1 MISSRRAL
9 LGLIAGSALTAACGG
24 GGYSR
29 YPLPGI
35 GRQGGGGASGGS
47 QGFADIGFSDWS
59 EEEPE
64 YLLYPGDQIDVRTP
78 TAPELNQQLTV
89 GPDGRI
95 AMPLIGQVM
104 AADRSLYELQDM
116 LAQAYTPILRRP
128 EVEVVL
134 RQAGPLKVWVD
145 GEVRAPGVYDM
156 PGDIDAY
163 QAIIMAGG
171 FAVSGRRDQVGLI
184 RRGRGGRRMMRTIDL
199 SRGDM
204 ETVALRRMDVLYVP
218 RTTIAE
224 VAVFFSQIRDALP
237 IGFNYTINGQYQQF

>member
-9 LGLIAGSALTAACGG
+9 LALIAGSALTAACGG

-29 YPLPGI
+29 YPLPGL
-35 GRQGGGGASGGS
+35 GRGDRGGAR
-47 QGFADIGFSDWS
+47 GFSDIGFSDWS
-59 EEEPE
+59 EDEPE

-78 TAPELNQQLTV
+78 TAPELNQSLTV

-104 AADRSLYELQDM
+104 AADRSLYELEGD
-116 LAQAYTPILRRP
+116 LIAAYTPILRRP

-145 GEVRAPGVYDM
+145 GEVRNPGVYDM

-163 QAIIMAGG
+163 QAVIMAGG
-171 FAVSGRRDQVGLI
+171 FLPSGRRNEVGLI
-184 RRGRGGRRMMRTIDL
+184 RRGPGGRRMMRSIDL
-199 SRGDM
+199 SRDDM
-204 ETVALRRMDVLYVP
+204 EHVALRRMDVVYVP
-218 RTTIAE
+218 RTTLAE

-237 IGFNYTINGQYQQF
+237 IGFNYTLGGQYQQF

>member
-1 MISSRRAL
+1 MNFSRRTL
-9 LGLIAGSALTAACGG
+9 LGVIAGSAFTAACGG

-29 YPLPGI
+29 YPMPGI
-35 GRQGGGGASGGS
+35 GRPGGSSGGGSR
-47 QGFADIGFSDWS
+47 GFADIGFSDWS
-59 EEEPE
+59 EDEPE

-104 AADRSLYELQDM
+104 AADRSLAELEWD
-116 LAQAYTPILRRP
+116 LVQAYTPVLRRP

-145 GEVRAPGVYDM
+145 GEVRNPGVYDM

-171 FAVSGRRDQVGLI
+171 FLVSGRRSEVGLI
-184 RRGRGGRRMMRTIDL
+184 RRGPGGRRMMRSIDL
-199 SRGDM
+199 SRDDM
-204 ETVALRRMDVLYVP
+204 EHVALRRMDVVYVP
-218 RTTIAE
+218 RTTLAE

>member
-1 MISSRRAL
+1 MVPDRRSLLAL
-9 LGLIAGSALTAACGG
+9 FAGSALTAACGG
-24 GGYSR
+24 GYSR
-29 YPLPGI
+29 YPVAGF
-35 GRQGGGGASGGS
+35 GRQNSAGRSSG
-47 QGFADIGFSDWS
+47 FTDIGFSDWTDS
-59 EEEPE
+59 EPE

-95 AMPLIGQVM
+95 VMPMVGQFM
-104 AADRSLYELQDM
+104 AADRSLGELQDD
-116 LAQAYTPILRRP
+116 LAAAYTPILRRP

-145 GEVRAPGVYDM
+145 GEVRTPGVYDM

-163 QAIIMAGG
+163 QAVIMAGG
-171 FAVSGRRDQVGLI
+171 FLPSGRRDEVGLI
-184 RRGRGGRRMMRTIDL
+184 RRGPGGRRMMRSIDL

-204 ETVALRRMDVLYVP
+204 EHVALRRMDVIYVP
-218 RTTIAE
+218 RTTLAE

>member
-1 MISSRRAL
+1 MNFSRRAL
-9 LGLIAGSALTAACGG
+9 LAVIAGSAFTAACGG

-29 YPLPGI
+29 YPLPGL
-35 GRQGGGGASGGS
+35 GRGGGDDSGGS
-47 QGFADIGFSDWS
+47 RGFSDIGFSDWS
-59 EEEPE
+59 EDEPE

-78 TAPELNQQLTV
+78 TAPELNQSLTV

-104 AADRSLYELQDM
+104 AADRSLYELEGD
-116 LAQAYTPILRRP
+116 LIAAYTPILRRP

-145 GEVRAPGVYDM
+145 GEVRNPGVYDM

-163 QAIIMAGG
+163 QAVILAGG
-171 FAVSGRRDQVGLI
+171 FLPSGRRNEVGLI
-184 RRGRGGRRMMRTIDL
+184 RRGPGGRRMMRSIDL
-199 SRGDM
+199 SRDDM
-204 ETVALRRMDVLYVP
+204 EHVALRRMDVVYVP
-218 RTTIAE
+218 RTTLAE

-237 IGFNYTINGQYQQF
+237 IGFNYTLGGQYQQF

>member
-1 MISSRRAL
+1 MLPNRRAL
-9 LGLIAGSALTAACGG
+9 LTAIAGSALTVACG

-29 YPLPGI
+29 YPTPGI
-35 GRQGGGGASGGS
+35 GRQDRGSSSSSGS
-47 QGFADIGFSDWS
+47 FADIGFSDWS
-59 EEEPE
+59 EAEPE

-78 TAPELNQQLTV
+78 SAPELNQQLTV

-95 AMPLIGQVM
+95 SMPLIGQLMV
-104 AADRSLYELQDM
+104 ADRSLYDVEADLV
-116 LAQAYTPILRRP
+116 AAYTPILRRP

-145 GEVRAPGVYDM
+145 GEVRTPGVYDM

-163 QAIIMAGG
+163 QAVIMGGG
-171 FAVSGRRDQVGLI
+171 FLPSGRRDEVGLI
-184 RRGRGGRRMMRTIDL
+184 RRGPGGRRMMRTIDL

-204 ETVALRRMDVLYVP
+204 EHVALRRMDIIYVP

-224 VAVFFSQIRDALP
+224 VAVFIGQIRDALP
-237 IGFNYTINGQYQQF
+237 IGFTYAINGQYQQF

>member
-1 MISSRRAL
+1 MNFSRRTL
-9 LGLIAGSALTAACGG
+9 LGVIAGSAFTAACGG
-24 GGYSR
+24 GGYSP

-35 GRQGGGGASGGS
+35 GRPGGPQGGGSR
-47 QGFADIGFSDWS
+47 GFADIGFSDWS
-59 EEEPE
+59 DDEPE

-104 AADRSLYELQDM
+104 AADRSLAELEWD
-116 LAQAYTPILRRP
+116 LVQAYTPVLRRP

-145 GEVRAPGVYDM
+145 GEVRNPGVYDM

-171 FAVSGRRDQVGLI
+171 FLVSGRRNEVGLI
-184 RRGRGGRRMMRTIDL
+184 RRGPGGRRMMRSIDL
-199 SRGDM
+199 SRDDM
-204 ETVALRRMDVLYVP
+204 EHVALRRMDVVYVP
-218 RTTIAE
+218 RTTLAE